1 VLTGVEHR
9 GQLRQRPA
17 GGRLWLAA
25 QRADG
30 GPQAENTANEARSS
44 GLLDESTTSAV
55 ANSSPTTEALT
66 AQAAD
71 PRTQLE
77 ATANSL
83 FSSSLLAEFI
93 ATALADGGTPTEA
106 LAGQRGDAVAQAE
119 AIAGIMRDLSAINE
133 LVTAV
138 LADSPLADEYKSA
151 FDTIVSRQ
159 PLRCAGRFP
168 RVGIMVL
175 RVVDAREHLARI
187 VPAGPHAGHIEQST
201 ANGAPLPSA

>member
-1 VLTGVEHR
+1 MLTGVEHR

-93 ATALADGGTPTEA
+93 ATG
-106 LAGQRGDAVAQAE
+106 
-119 AIAGIMRDLSAINE
+119 
-133 LVTAV
+133 
-138 LADSPLADEYKSA
+138 SP
-151 FDTIVSRQ
+151 
-159 PLRCAGRFP
+159 
-168 RVGIMVL
+168 M
-175 RVVDAREHLARI
+175 
-187 VPAGPHAGHIEQST
+187 AGHRQKRSLASAAMLWLRPRQSPASCAT
-201 ANGAPLPSA
+201 SAR